1 MVDIQKA
8 GMWKRASAYLFDLI
22 VGAVFAAGFAAIIS
36 FFTGYDGHSDRYEA
50 KLEEYQTKY
59 NVEFQLTQERYEA
72 MTSEEMDHYM
82 EAYNDFI
89 SDKEAIYEY
98 NMVVNLMLI
107 IVTFGIFLGMAV
119 MEFAVPMF
127 LKNGQTLGKKIF
139 GVAVCRIDGVKMNTM
154 ALVIRTLIGKYTI
167 ETMVPALIIMMI
179 FLNTIGIVGPVII
192 AAIIVLEIILVITT
206 RTNSAIHDLLAN
218 TVVVDMASQLIFDT
232 EDEMVKYKAK
242 LAAKKASVSV
252 Y

>member
-8 GMWKRASAYLFDLI
+8 SIWKRASAFLFDFIL
-22 VGAVFAAGFAAIIS
+22 GAVFAAGFAALIS
-36 FFTGYDGHSDRYEA
+36 CITGYDGHSDRYEA
-50 KLEEYQTKY
+50 KLEEYQNKY
-59 NVEFQLTQERYEA
+59 NIEFQMTQERYDA
-72 MTSEEMDHYM
+72 MTQEELDYYM

-89 SDKEAIYEY
+89 SDEEAIYEY

-107 IVTFGIFLGMAV
+107 IMTFGIFLGMAV
-119 MEFAVPMF
+119 VEFVAPMLF
-127 LKNGQTLGKKIF
+127 KNGQTLGKKIF
-139 GVAVCRIDGVKMNTM
+139 GVAVCRADGVKMNTM

-179 FLNTIGIVGPVII
+179 FLNTIGIIGPII
-192 AAIIVLEIILVITT
+192 IGFIAVLELIMIIST

-218 TVVVDMASQLIFDT
+218 TVVVDMASQMIFET
-232 EDEMVKYKAK
+232 EDEMVKFKAK
-242 LAAKKASVSV
+242 IAAKKANDSV